1 MDLLKSLFPI
11 RAKAEDKDSLIK
23 AIVIYAIG
31 IVIGVVVNALVG
43 ALLGWIPLLPT
54 LVGLVC
60 WLLDIYC
67 TGGIVVSIL
76 CFCKVIKE

>member
-1 MDLLKSLFPI
+1 MDLLMKLFPI

-23 AIVIYAIG
+23 AIIIYAVG
-31 IVIGVVVNALVG
+31 IVIGAVVNALVG
-43 ALLGWIPLLPT
+43 ALLGWIPVLPT
-54 LVGLVC
+54 LIGIVC

-76 CFCKVIKE
+76 IFCKVLK